1 MRPVRRPNPARR
13 ALRPAWV
20 AAIGIVAAAAFAVP
34 ASAQAPRP
42 WVPPADSMRVWST
55 LATAAFKNAR
65 SDSVGGDNYL
75 PYEIVGRVARRMLRA
90 MGSNDLLQ
98 AHAIVPVLDSL
109 GFDVDVAVDPAQPTF
124 ALVMV
129 RNPHRFTAHA
139 VGYLFW
145 TKVEDFRMQGAE
157 FQGGMDPQIR
167 VWWTGKPESP
177 YEWAVLEHQRGAAP
191 VHFTL
196 FRLSPGGG
204 YWNLAQDVE
213 RNPILGVPGTAVF
226 TDINGDGTP
235 EVLHWPIP
243 ATDSLFVPCGDC
255 QKLTYENLYVER
267 QEEGFV
273 LEDSHLLATGYA
285 TFVAFIRRLL
295 DKDRLGASRLLRNPA
310 DVTLAIAEGWAVA
323 RKPGT
328 WRIEY
333 VEQGEPWPR
342 WMEARFAGP
351 LGVKRYLI
359 RFGKREDKW
368 IIENWVVPK
377 PAPTKPQTA
386 R

>member
-1 MRPVRRPNPARR
+1 MRPERRDARRSARLAVWFAAACACLLAAPAR
-13 ALRPAWV
+13 
-20 AAIGIVAAAAFAVP
+20 
-34 ASAQAPRP
+34 AQAPRA
-42 WVPPADSMRVWST
+42 WVPPVDSMRVWSE
-55 LATAAFKNAR
+55 AAVAGFRAVT
-65 SDSVGGDNYL
+65 SDSVGGRNSA
-75 PYEIVGRVARRMLRA
+75 PYEIVGRFARRMLRA
-90 MGSNDLLQ
+90 MGPRDLLQ

-109 GFDVDVAVDPAQPTF
+109 GLDVDVAVDPAQPTF

-129 RNPHRFTAHA
+129 RNPFRFTAHA
-139 VGYLFW
+139 IGFLYW

-157 FQGGMDPQIR
+157 FQGGMDPQMR
-167 VWWTGKPESP
+167 VWWTGKSDRP

-196 FRLSPGGG
+196 FRLTAGGT
-204 YWNLAQDVE
+204 YWNLTQDVE
-213 RNPILGVPGTAVF
+213 RNPILGVPGAAVF
-226 TDINGDGTP
+226 TDINSDGVP
-235 EVLHWPIP
+235 EVLHWPVP

-255 QKLTYENLYVER
+255 PKLTYQNLYVER
-267 QEEGFV
+267 QDQGFV

-295 DKDRLGASRLLRNPA
+295 DKDRVGASRLLRNPA
-310 DVTLAIAEGWAVA
+310 DVTLAIAEGWGV
-323 RKPGT
+323 RRGPGT

-333 VEQGEPWPR
+333 VEEGEPWPR

-351 LGVKRYLI
+351 QGAKRYLI

-368 IIENWVVPK
+368 VIDNWVVPK
-377 PAPTKPQTA
+377 AAAPKPRTA